1 MASYNSTDADIES
14 LNSEEGSNSFKRY
27 SFSSDKPEYRFLIF
41 DCDSTSSYIV
51 DGKISKIPINPFVN
65 LELVQRDI
73 ILKYGRPF
81 SNVLNNDRYAEIFGT
96 NHKSFLS
103 SFQSIFV
110 FLPHERTK
118 QLTFFISKKFA
129 NTPTPV
135 SNNVMLLE
143 NPVPFICV
151 SLPKPITLYNI
162 QFIKQQLSEELLQL
176 CLDNE
181 NGETT
186 LKVEI
191 LNQIPRNAFYFDVVK
206 IKTNIVKFCY
216 HQSYQTSLVLHIE
229 QLSTDTIEQFLRAYL
244 KRAAK
249 EVKEFRGKDIADF
262 SVTDDMGKRV
272 DYNMKAIICLLFNEK
287 QLMRDTNIDHS
298 YPTFIVHFT
307 PKPCSDIQ
315 LRVRIIGEDRG
326 HMHPFTVF
334 VRSDCS
340 TVELR
345 HEISK
350 HCHWNPKSFEV
361 FLPSSSNVIDE
372 VENIQNLPIKISSN
386 SVLTVRRTKKIVLTI
401 KSGLPDMDSFT
412 LQEYPMCSVE
422 ELKNKIC
429 KRCDIVPKQF
439 DLLYKNKA
447 LEESILLE
455 DIIEKKANLEML
467 FNESRIIFRLYLH
480 KTLPHRTD
488 TELNETFIHVKVDN
502 PDDQIGEITSS
513 FAEKLRLEESELHLV
528 HKGFYVEKHRSY
540 KDVNVIDGSILCLCH
555 CENPTKGPGSQ
566 TGTIE
571 TVFQASSTGS
581 VEKVTELSM
590 AALQMKLK
598 KLELQQSKKDPK
610 FKIISRGA
618 HNRKIFNRM
627 ISVPIKSSRS
637 SHTVDVLDGYKSDT
651 DLLRQK
657 QAAKTSSS
665 ESQLDTHY
673 NFTHHEHHQ
682 IRSTPGPSGS
692 HVKTSTPLFNQ
703 GPNNRPPT
711 PKLKLDIRSNSPS
724 PEQEK
729 FYLCVTPPI
738 SSNNLSGLSD
748 KRGNNF
754 PGQVGYSLTVFG
766 SEGNLPN
773 IPSIIGSSASF
784 TKMRDALEQPNGNSP
799 WNKLF
804 LQVSHEIISDWKNVG
819 RHLEI
824 REGTI
829 SIIDQNHHDVKEKAY
844 SMLTKWQESNGH
856 DATKEKL
863 IKALEDCELKRVAEI
878 VEEFDITPYVQ
889 DVTDLETDG
898 VDDSSR
904 EELEMFDI
912 TPNIQDVNDLETD
925 GVDDSSREELEM
937 YD

>member
-1 MASYNSTDADIES
+1 
-14 LNSEEGSNSFKRY
+14 
-27 SFSSDKPEYRFLIF
+27 
-41 DCDSTSSYIV
+41 
-51 DGKISKIPINPFVN
+51 
-65 LELVQRDI
+65 
-73 ILKYGRPF
+73 
-81 SNVLNNDRYAEIFGT
+81 
-96 NHKSFLS
+96 
-103 SFQSIFV
+103 
-110 FLPHERTK
+110 
-118 QLTFFISKKFA
+118 
-129 NTPTPV
+129 
-135 SNNVMLLE
+135 
-143 NPVPFICV
+143 
-151 SLPKPITLYNI
+151 
-162 QFIKQQLSEELLQL
+162 
-176 CLDNE
+176 
-181 NGETT
+181 
-186 LKVEI
+186 
-191 LNQIPRNAFYFDVVK
+191 
-206 IKTNIVKFCY
+206 
-216 HQSYQTSLVLHIE
+216 
-229 QLSTDTIEQFLRAYL
+229 
-244 KRAAK
+244 
-249 EVKEFRGKDIADF
+249 
-262 SVTDDMGKRV
+262 
-272 DYNMKAIICLLFNEK
+272 
-287 QLMRDTNIDHS
+287 
-298 YPTFIVHFT
+298 
-307 PKPCSDIQ
+307 
-315 LRVRIIGEDRG
+315 
-326 HMHPFTVF
+326 
-334 VRSDCS
+334 
-340 TVELR
+340 
-345 HEISK
+345 
-350 HCHWNPKSFEV
+350 
-361 FLPSSSNVIDE
+361 
-372 VENIQNLPIKISSN
+372 
-386 SVLTVRRTKKIVLTI
+386 
-401 KSGLPDMDSFT
+401 MDSFT

-422 ELKNKIC
+422 ELKNKIS
-429 KRCDIVPKQF
+429 KRCDIMPKQF

-447 LEESILLE
+447 LEESILLK

-467 FNESRIIFRLYLH
+467 FNEKKH
-480 KTLPHRTD
+480 K
-488 TELNETFIHVKVDN
+488 
-502 PDDQIGEITSS
+502 
-513 FAEKLRLEESELHLV
+513 
-528 HKGFYVEKHRSY
+528 SY
-540 KDVNVIDGSILCLCH
+540 KDVDVIDGSILCLCH
-555 CENPTKGPGSQ
+555 CENPTKDPGPQ
-566 TGTIE
+566 TGTME

-598 KLELQQSKKDPK
+598 KLELQHSRKEPK
-610 FKIISRGA
+610 FKIISRDA

-627 ISVPIKSSRS
+627 ISVPIKTSRS
-637 SHTVDVLDGYKSDT
+637 SPVIDVLDGYKSDT

-657 QAAKTSSS
+657 QAENASSS

-692 HVKTSTPLFNQ
+692 NVKTSTPLFNQ

-824 REGTI
+824 REGNI

-844 SMLTKWQESNGH
+844 SMLTKWQESKGH

-878 VEEFDITPYVQ
+878 VEEFDITPYVE

-904 EELEMFDI
+904 EELEMFDL
-912 TPNIQDVNDLETD
+912 TPNIQDVKDLETD
-925 GVDDSSREELEM
+925 GVDDNTGLELNM
-937 YD
+937 FD